1 MAKKK
6 ASEDMFNELHNL
18 VTTEFLQRIKSGEA
32 STQDLKAA
40 CDWLAKND
48 ISGIAYEGNPLDKL
62 ATVMPKLT
70 LKWYSGDCMAQKTSD
85 YYKSNP
91 EAAAKRRKQ
100 QRAYNKTNKGL
111 KIRTAANKL
120 NRKLGT
126 YGNGDGKDASH
137 TGKNTGKLETPSS
150 NRRRPRTGKKYA

>member
-1 MAKKK
+1 
-6 ASEDMFNELHNL
+6 
-18 VTTEFLQRIKSGEA
+18 
-32 STQDLKAA
+32 
-40 CDWLAKND
+40 
-48 ISGIAYEGNPLDKL
+48 
-62 ATVMPKLT
+62 
-70 LKWYSGDCMAQKTSD
+70 MAQKTSD

-91 EAAAKRRKQ
+91 KAAARRRKQ

-137 TGKNTGKLETPSS
+137 TGKTSGKLEAPST
-150 NRRRPRTGKKYA
+150 NRRRPRTGQRYA